1 MQAETVEL
9 ELQDEHPGEATMLEE
24 VQEGLSRAQ
33 KRLPSKYFYDAY
45 GSQLFD
51 QICELPEYYPTRTE
65 LAIMRQHVWEMALL
79 IGERALLVELGSG
92 SSLKTVSLLERLRD
106 PLAYVPVDISRE
118 HLAAAAQR
126 LSERFPALNVLPVCA
141 DFTRPFALPDAGE
154 PADKAVLYF
163 PGSTIGNFD
172 PETAQQLMQQMAGT
186 VGRGGGLLIGVDV
199 KKPVARLE
207 AAYNDARGV
216 TAAFNL
222 NLLTHLNAALGAD
235 FDLQGFEHH
244 AFYNE
249 ERGRMEMHLRS
260 LRAQRVGLGGQEY
273 AFAEGETIHTENSY
287 KYAPEEFETLASDAG
302 FALERIWMDPDR
314 LFSVQY
320 YSVR

>member
-1 MQAETVEL
+1 MQSATVEL
-9 ELQDEHPGEATMLEE
+9 EVQDEHPGQATMLEE
-24 VQEGLSRAQ
+24 VQEGLSRAR
-33 KRLPSKYFYDAY
+33 KRLPSKYFYDAR

-92 SSLKTVSLLERLRD
+92 SSLKTHSLLEKLRD

-126 LSERFPALNVLPVCA
+126 LSERFPSLNILPVCA
-141 DFTRPFALPDAGE
+141 DFMRPFVLPETTE
-154 PADKAVLYF
+154 PPARAVVYF

-172 PETAQQLMQQMAGT
+172 PDTAQGLMRQIAQT

-199 KKPVARLE
+199 KKPVDRLE
-207 AAYNDARGV
+207 AAYNDAQGV

-222 NLLTHLNAALGAD
+222 NLLAHLNAELGAD
-235 FDLQGFEHH
+235 FDLDGFEHH
-244 AFYNE
+244 AGYNDAL
-249 ERGRMEMHLRS
+249 GRMEMHLRS
-260 LRAQRVGLGGQEY
+260 LRAQVVTVGGRRFE
-273 AFAEGETIHTENSY
+273 FAEGESVHTENSY
-287 KYAPEEFETLASDAG
+287 KYAPEEFEALASGAG
-302 FALERIWMDPDR
+302 FALERIWQDPEQ

>member
-1 MQAETVEL
+1 METEVLDL
-9 ELQDEHPGEATMLEE
+9 ELQDDHPSEATMLEE
-24 VQEGLSRAQ
+24 VREGLSRAQ
-33 KRLPSKYFYDAY
+33 KRLPSKYFYDAH

-51 QICELPEYYPTRTE
+51 RICELPEYYPTRTE

-118 HLAAAAQR
+118 HLTAAAQR
-126 LSERFPALNVLPVCA
+126 LSERFPALNVRPVCA
-141 DFTRPFALPDAGE
+141 DFTRPFSLPDVGE

-172 PETAQQLMQQMAGT
+172 PDTAQQLLQQMART

-199 KKPVARLE
+199 KKPVERLE
-207 AAYNDARGV
+207 AAYNDAQGV

-222 NLLTHLNAALGAD
+222 NLLTHLNAALGTD
-235 FDLQGFEHH
+235 FDVQAFEHH

-249 ERGRMEMHLRS
+249 DRGRMEMHLRS
-260 LRAQRVGLGGQEY
+260 LRAQRVTLAGQTY
-273 AFAEGETIHTENSY
+273 AFAAGETIHTENSY
-287 KYAPEEFETLASDAG
+287 KYAPEEFEALASGAG
-302 FALERIWMDPDR
+302 FALERVWQDADC